1 MSSSFTKAVL
11 YLLTAYFVT
20 TIFGALL
27 SIVLGYALGLPSYIE
42 AGVKPSQSPAYKVTE
57 PFQPVLCLIFYSLMA
72 YRNLRRVSKEELRE
86 AAFRLG
92 YVGLI
97 GSILIDFVSF
107 VLIPHPYSFTPQEF
121 YIGYQPWI
129 TVIYAA
135 IFLSPLLVMYGL
147 NRIESKQNRA
157 I

>member
-1 MSSSFTKAVL
+1 MNSSFTKAVL

-20 TIFGALL
+20 TVFGAIL
-27 SIVLGYALGLPSYIE
+27 SIVLGYALGLPSYVE

-57 PFQPVLCLIFYSLMA
+57 PFHPLLSLIFYSLFA
-72 YRNLRRVSKEELRE
+72 YRHLRQSVKDELRMRME
-86 AAFRLG
+86 AFRLG
-92 YVGLI
+92 YIGLI

-121 YIGYQPWI
+121 YIGYQPWLTI
-129 TVIYAA
+129 IYAV

-147 NRIESKQNRA
+147 SRTRRDRD
-157 I
+157 